1 MEISRKNFNA
11 SCKSGVDM
19 LLLSDKTF
27 KILSISSLS
36 APSIFNLFR
45 KLCNVRPV
53 RGMAQVTSKDGF
65 NANKEGKIKSLWYE
79 KLL

>member
-1 MEISRKNFNA
+1 VEISRKNFKA
-11 SCKSGVDM
+11 SCKSGVDL

-27 KILSISSLS
+27 KIFSISSLS

-53 RGMAQVTSKDGF
+53 RGIAQVRSNDGF
-65 NANKEGKIKSLWYE
+65 NADKEGKIKSPWYE
-79 KLL
+79 KMR

>member
-1 MEISRKNFNA
+1 
-11 SCKSGVDM
+11 M

-27 KILSISSLS
+27 NILSISSLS

-79 KLL
+79 KLR

>member
-11 SCKSGVDM
+11 TCKSGVDM
-19 LLLSDKTF
+19 PLLSDKTF
-27 KILSISSLS
+27 KIFSISTLS

-53 RGMAQVTSKDGF
+53 RGMAQVMSKDGF
-65 NANKEGKIKSLWYE
+65 NANKEGKIKSLRYE
-79 KLL
+79 ILR